1 MADKNKVYTISP
13 SDLTYICY
21 HCAYLKKNYSIY
33 NSGISAGITST
44 LDGIEKKYFLGDCK
58 KISQNLSDGE
68 VIDPYNINFFSKELL
83 DNKQR
88 PFRLKGKCD
97 AIIKFLDGNAGIV
110 DFKTSKFK
118 REENKKT
125 DKFSDED
132 LKSKVDEYSPQLHA
146 YSLLYSNLET
156 DKDFL
161 AEQST
166 AKEAEKKMI
175 SVKKKLEKIKNV
187 SVEEAKTLG
196 IVFIYPD
203 GVIESNRLGVYFSYQ
218 YEPLKVDMKNFK
230 DLITNYLD
238 VLYKK
243 EPPPIPESCGTKA
256 GKSMKKCLSHSFFY
270 DVKKLRDLD
279 KVN

>member
-1 MADKNKVYTISP
+1 MADKNKVYIISP

-21 HCAYLKKNYSIY
+21 HCAYLKKNYNIY

-44 LDGIEKKYFLGDCK
+44 LDGIEKEYFLGDCK
-58 KISQNLSDGE
+58 KISQDLPDGE
-68 VIDPYNINFFSKELL
+68 VIDPYNIIFFSKELL

-88 PFRLKGKCD
+88 PFRLKGKGD

-118 REENKKT
+118 KEQNKKT
-125 DKFSDED
+125 DNFSEED
-132 LKSKVDEYSPQLHA
+132 LQSKVNEYSAQLHA

-156 DKDFL
+156 DEDFL
-161 AEQST
+161 AEKST
-166 AKEAEKKMI
+166 AKTVESKKE
-175 SVKKKLEKIKNV
+175 SVRKKLEKINNV
-187 SVEEAKTLG
+187 SIKVAKTLG

-203 GVIESNRLGVYFSYQ
+203 GVTENNRLGVYFSHQ

-238 VLYKK
+238 VLYQK
-243 EPPPIPESCGTKA
+243 EPPPIPESCGTKE
-256 GKSMKKCLSHSFFY
+256 GKGMKKCLSHSFFY

-279 KVN
+279 KNN

>member
-21 HCAYLKKNYSIY
+21 HCAYLKKNYNIY

-97 AIIKFLDGNAGIV
+97 AIIKFLNGNAGIV

-166 AKEAEKKMI
+166 AKEAEKKKI

>member
-1 MADKNKVYTISP
+1 MTDKNKVYIISP
-13 SDLTYICY
+13 SDLSYICY
-21 HCAYLKKNYSIY
+21 HCAYLKKNYNIY
-33 NSGISAGITST
+33 NSGVSAGITST

-58 KISQNLSDGE
+58 KISQDLPDGE
-68 VIDPYNINFFSKELL
+68 VIDPYNIIFFSKELL

-88 PFRLKGKCD
+88 PFRLKGKGD

-118 REENKKT
+118 KEENNKT
-125 DKFSDED
+125 DKFSDD
-132 LKSKVDEYSPQLHA
+132 SLKSKVDEYSPQLHA

-156 DKDFL
+156 DEDFL
-161 AEQST
+161 AEKST
-166 AKEAEKKMI
+166 AKTAESKKE
-175 SVKKKLEKIKNV
+175 SVRKKLEKINNV
-187 SVEEAKTLG
+187 SIKAAKTLG

-203 GVIESNRLGVYFSYQ
+203 GVTENNRLGVYFSHQ

-243 EPPPIPESCGTKA
+243 EPPPIPESCGTKT

-270 DVKKLRDLD
+270 DVKKLKDLD

>member
-1 MADKNKVYTISP
+1 M
-13 SDLTYICY
+13 
-21 HCAYLKKNYSIY
+21 
-33 NSGISAGITST
+33 
-44 LDGIEKKYFLGDCK
+44 
-58 KISQNLSDGE
+58 
-68 VIDPYNINFFSKELL
+68 

-97 AIIKFLDGNAGIV
+97 AIIKFLNGNAGIV

-156 DKDFL
+156 DEDFL
-161 AEQST
+161 AEKSSAKT
-166 AKEAEKKMI
+166 AESKKE
-175 SVKKKLEKIKNV
+175 SVRKKLEKINNV
-187 SVEEAKTLG
+187 SIKEAKTLG

>member
-270 DVKKLRDLD
+270 DVKKLKEL
-279 KVN
+279 KNN

>member
-1 MADKNKVYTISP
+1 MADKNKVYIISP

-21 HCAYLKKNYSIY
+21 HCAYLKKNYNIY
-33 NSGISAGITST
+33 NSGVSAGITST

-58 KISQNLSDGE
+58 KISQDLPDGE
-68 VIDPYNINFFSKELL
+68 VIDPYNIIFFSKELL
-83 DNKQR
+83 DNKKR
-88 PFRLKGKCD
+88 PFRLKGKGD

-118 REENKKT
+118 REENNKT
-125 DKFSDED
+125 DKFSDD
-132 LKSKVDEYSPQLHA
+132 NLRSKVDEYSPQLHA

-156 DKDFL
+156 DEDFL
-161 AEQST
+161 AEKST
-166 AKEAEKKMI
+166 AKTEEKKKI

-187 SVEEAKTLG
+187 SIEEAKTLG

-203 GVIESNRLGVYFSYQ
+203 GVTESNRLGVYFSYQ

-238 VLYKK
+238 VLYQK
-243 EPPPIPESCGTKA
+243 EPPPIPESCGTKE
-256 GKSMKKCLSHSFFY
+256 GKGMKKCLSHSFFY
-270 DVKKLRDLD
+270 DVKKLKDLD

>member
-1 MADKNKVYTISP
+1 MVDKNKVYIISP

-97 AIIKFLDGNAGIV
+97 AIIKFLNGNAGIV

-166 AKEAEKKMI
+166 AKEAEKKKI

-279 KVN
+279 KNN

>member
-279 KVN
+279 KNN